1 MRKPFMLAAMAMAL
15 VSANCHAD
23 DTAAAPGTVSTF
35 AKIPAPGQP
44 EGIAVDPRDGSV
56 WSGSNKA
63 RSKAVIWHHA
73 ADGTLLHT
81 YEVMGHSD
89 KAIHAINGIALDG
102 QGRVYALDYD
112 GARAIR
118 LDPRTG
124 AQEVYATFADL
135 PLCISGRR
143 PCEPGL
149 LDRPAWPNWPTFDAQ
164 GNLYVSDLNQATIW
178 KAPPGGGQARI
189 WYQGADLASIY
200 SLNGMQFDAQGRLNV
215 MYTLSTRLSQFLRGV
230 VYRIPV
236 NADGSAGERATVGT
250 ACIGD
255 GLTIG
260 RSGRLYLPCSQPF
273 LNRLQVMDP
282 DTGAVLASHPS
293 AAVQKQLE
301 IPLDAPAS
309 AAFRGTHLL
318 VTNHAL
324 FSQDPAH
331 FAILKL
337 EVGEEGLPLFY
348 PPVDSPVSAIKPTN
362 PEAAR

>member
-1 MRKPFMLAAMAMAL
+1 MLKPTLLVCMAL
-15 VSANCHAD
+15 ACASVSSQ
-23 DTAAAPGTVSTF
+23 AAGPVGQVSTF
-35 AKIPAPGQP
+35 AHIPAPGQP
-44 EGIAVDPRDGSV
+44 EGIAIDPKDGSV

-63 RSKAVIWHHA
+63 KSKAVIWHHA
-73 ADGTLLHT
+73 ADGTLLQT
-81 YEVMGHSD
+81 YELIGHSD
-89 KAIHAINGIALDG
+89 QAIHAINGIALDG

-112 GARAIR
+112 GARAVR

-135 PLCISGRR
+135 PICAKGRK
-143 PCEPGL
+143 PCEPGVF
-149 LDRPAWPNWPTFDAQ
+149 DRPAWPNWPTFDAQ

-178 KAPPGGGQARI
+178 KVPAGGGQARI

-215 MYTLSTRLSQFLRGV
+215 MFTLSTQLSTFLRGV

-236 NADGSAGERATVGT
+236 HADGSAGARTAVGA

-273 LNRLQVMDP
+273 LNKLQVMAP
-282 DTGAVLASHPS
+282 DTGAVVASYPS
-293 AAVQKQLE
+293 AAMQRQLD
-301 IPLDAPAS
+301 IPVDAPAS

-318 VTNHAL
+318 LTNHAL
-324 FSQDPAH
+324 FSQDPDH

-348 PPVDSPVSAIKPTN
+348 PLVD
-362 PEAAR
+362 